1 MKKKDN
7 KWERVKFNLIGDDKY
22 VILEYIDEN
31 M

>member
-7 KWERVKFNLIGDDKY
+7 KWERVKFNLIEDDKY